1 MGGYL
6 EQINSPQDLQKL
18 NMTQLEQLAAEIRQT
33 IINTV
38 AVNGGHLAPN
48 LGVVELTMALHR
60 VFQTPRDKIIWDVGH
75 QSYVHKLLT
84 GRREEFHTLR
94 RYGGLSGFPRPDES
108 EHDAFTTGHSSTSIS
123 ASLGLALARDLKGD
137 KNSVVAVIGDGAMT
151 GGMAFEALNHAGH
164 LKTDLIVVLNDNEMS
179 ISHNVGAMSGYL
191 TRIRTDPKYSKGK
204 DEFEQLMKRIPSIG
218 STVLRFAERFKDSL
232 KYFLVPGV
240 IFEELGFTYLG
251 PINGHNISS
260 MINTL
265 EQAKTLGGPVLVH
278 VITEKGKGYAPAVEK
293 ADMFHGI
300 GPFDVKSG
308 TCIKS
313 SDTSTYTEVFGRTL
327 VRLAEQDH
335 RIVAITAAMCSGT
348 GLAEFAHHFPGR
360 FYDVG
365 IAEQHAVTLA
375 AGLAKAGLK
384 PVVAVYSTFL
394 QRAYDQIIH
403 DVCLQ
408 NLPVVFAIDRA
419 GIVGD
424 DGPTH
429 HGLFDLSFLRSV
441 PNINILAPTNEKE
454 VQDMLYTALN
464 AEGPCALRYPRGIGL
479 GVALGQ
485 QWTEI
490 PWGKAEVITEGR
502 DITILAVGNMVPLA
516 IRAAE
521 MLEDAGVSATVI
533 NARFVKPLDAE
544 CIIRHAGRTGRLVT
558 VEENVLAGGFGSAV
572 LELLGNT
579 ASDGMSNKERGH
591 TSENGIFGGMSPIVN
606 EIKIKCLGIPDVF
619 VEHGSQPLLREKYGL
634 SPDFIADTALEM
646 VKPHKKRRARIVKLS
661 GGS

>member
-6 EQINSPQDLQKL
+6 DRINSPEDLQKL
-18 NMTQLEQLAAEIRQT
+18 NMSQLEQLAAEIRQT

-38 AVNGGHLAPN
+38 ATNGGHLAPN
-48 LGVVELTMALHR
+48 LGVVELTLALHR

-75 QSYVHKLLT
+75 QCYVHKLVT
-84 GRREEFHTLR
+84 GRRDKFHTLR
-94 RYGGLSGFPRPDES
+94 RYGGISGFPRPDES

-123 ASLGLALARDLKGD
+123 AALGMALARDLKGD
-137 KNSVVAVIGDGAMT
+137 KNSIVAVIGDGAMT

-164 LKTDLIVVLNDNEMS
+164 LKTDLVVVLNDNEMS
-179 ISHNVGAMSGYL
+179 ISQNVGAMSGYL

-204 DEFEQLMKRIPSIG
+204 DEFEQLLRRIPSIG
-218 STVLRFAERFKDSL
+218 STVLKFAERLKDSL
-232 KYFLVPGV
+232 KYFIVPGI

-251 PINGHNISS
+251 PINGHNITA

-278 VITEKGKGYAPAVEK
+278 VITEKGRGYAPAVEK
-293 ADMFHGI
+293 ADKFHGI
-300 GPFDVKSG
+300 GPFDILSG
-308 TCIKS
+308 NCIKES
-313 SDTSTYTEVFGRTL
+313 NLSTYTEVFGRTL
-327 VRLAEQDH
+327 VRLAEHDH

-348 GLAEFAHHFPGR
+348 GLAEFAEKFPSR

-375 AGLAKAGLK
+375 AGLAKAGIK
-384 PVVAVYSTFL
+384 PVVAIYSTFL

-408 NLPVVFAIDRA
+408 KLPVIFAVDRA

-429 HGLFDLSFLRSV
+429 HGLFDYSFLRAV
-441 PNINILAPTNEKE
+441 PGITVMAPTNEKD
-454 VQDMLYTALN
+454 VQDMLYTALQV
-464 AEGPCALRYPRGIGL
+464 EGPCALRYPRGTGL
-479 GVALGQ
+479 GLDLGA

-490 PWGKAEVITEGR
+490 PVGKAEVLAEGR
-502 DITILAVGNMVPLA
+502 DVTLLAAGNMVPVTA
-516 IRAAE
+516 MAAE
-521 MLEDAGVSATVI
+521 ILRDQGVSATVI
-533 NARFVKPLDAE
+533 NARFIKPLDTE
-544 CIIRHAGRTGRLVT
+544 CITRHAGRTGRLVT
-558 VEENVLAGGFGSAV
+558 VEENVLAGGFGSSV
-572 LELLGNT
+572 LELMESAGL
-579 ASDGMSNKERGH
+579 SD
-591 TSENGIFGGMSPIVN
+591 
-606 EIKIKCLGIPDVF
+606 IKVKCLGIPDVF

-634 SPDFIADTALEM
+634 SPDYISDCALEL
-646 VKPHKKRRARIVKLS
+646 VKPHKKRSCKVVKLS